1 MVSFEASSV
10 KNFHFHKESL
20 LQLVIGTKANDMIAR
35 VYPNQAV
42 AWLNQV
48 LYKRSYFSCSLTVHI
63 MVAVYDYYMEFAIG
77 SESITAS
84 VERAFINMSYNSSTI
99 INYFV
104 VASLL
109 EEYDEK

>member
-1 MVSFEASSV
+1 
-10 KNFHFHKESL
+10 
-20 LQLVIGTKANDMIAR
+20 
-35 VYPNQAV
+35 
-42 AWLNQV
+42 
-48 LYKRSYFSCSLTVHI
+48 
-63 MVAVYDYYMEFAIG
+63 MVAVYVYYMEFAIG